1 MPYLPTMAT
10 KRIVVFSGAGVS
22 AESGLR
28 TFRDSDGLW
37 EEFPLEEVATPKAWA
52 RDPGRVLHFYDLR
65 REQVRAARPNAA
77 HLAIA
82 GLERHFEVDVVTQN
96 IDDLHERAGSAR
108 VLHLHGEVLLAR
120 STNDPTVLVPV
131 NGTSLRLG
139 DHCPLGSQLRPH
151 VVWFGE
157 EVPLIAEAAKLVAQ
171 ADVLIVV
178 GTSLNVYPAA
188 GLVRLAPPG
197 CEVHVVD
204 PQAAALHTSSNVVLW
219 NEKASLGVP
228 KLADRLI
235 GSYGNDAPE

>member
-1 MPYLPTMAT
+1 M
-10 KRIVVFSGAGVS
+10 VFSGAGVS

-37 EEFPLEEVATPKAWA
+37 EEYPLEEVATPAAWA
-52 RDPGRVLHFYDLR
+52 RDPARVLHFYDLR

-77 HLAIA
+77 HVAIA
-82 GLERHFEVDVVTQN
+82 ELERYFEVDVVTQN
-96 IDDLHERAGSAR
+96 IDDLHERAGSTH

-120 STNDPTVLVPV
+120 STADPDVLVPI
-131 NGTSLRLG
+131 NGPSLKLG
-139 DHCPLGSQLRPH
+139 DRCPLGSQLRPH

-157 EVPLIAEAAKLVAQ
+157 EVPLIAEAAKRVGS
-171 ADVLIVV
+171 ADVLVVV

-188 GLVRLAPPG
+188 GLVRFAAPH

-204 PQAAALHTSSNVVLW
+204 PQATALRTTTNVVAW

-228 KLADRLI
+228 RLADRLI
-235 GSYGNDAPE
+235 AAYGRDARS